1 MAEPRPTT
9 ARTDT
14 ARTDT
19 ARPGTAGSELTC
31 DVLVVG
37 AGPVGMTAAALLAAR
52 GVDVVVLERRSGP
65 SDEPKAIS
73 LDDESLRTYQ
83 QAGLEP
89 EILRVVVPG
98 TGTAYYDSDDRLLF
112 HGRAAVPNRLGY
124 PFKNPFAQP
133 DLEQTLFDALDA
145 HPRVRLL
152 FGTSAGRLVQDA
164 DGVHVDVS
172 DAAGQPGPV
181 SGVQARYVLGTDGG
195 RSTVRAELGI
205 DMTGRNYDDVWL
217 VVDTTGDRRTER
229 YGMHHAD
236 PRRPHVVV
244 PGLYG
249 RCRYEFLLLPEECR
263 AGAEPPFALI
273 EELLRPYR
281 EIRPDQVERAVA
293 YRFNALSAT
302 RWRAGRVFLLGD
314 AAHMMPPFA
323 GQGLNSGIRDA
334 ANLTWKL
341 ASALADGGSEQ
352 LLDSYQQERKPHADA
367 VIASSERLGRVVMT
381 RHVGRAAA
389 RDAALRRALATP
401 EGRLW
406 FEEMRYRPRAV
417 FDEGLVYRPSQHPM
431 VGTQIGQPLV
441 FWFEEHQPV
450 LLDRVTGDD
459 WSLVGVG
466 VRRADWLAADQV
478 LPNLPKTKVSVPLDD
493 TVEVVD
499 DQVRTA
505 IDLDHRLYEE
515 LSSARGCFVLLRPDR
530 FVAAVVTPDQLAD
543 LDAEVRGWTAPHPA
557 LAVR

>member
-1 MAEPRPTT
+1 MVRPT
-9 ARTDT
+9 ADLGGTD
-14 ARTDT
+14 
-19 ARPGTAGSELTC
+19 GLELTC

-52 GVDVVVLERRSGP
+52 GVDVVVIEKRSGP

-83 QAGLEP
+83 QAGLESD
-89 EILRVVVPG
+89 ILGVVVPG

-133 DLEQTLFDALDA
+133 DLEQTLRRALDA

-152 FGTSAGRLVQDA
+152 FSTTVTRLVQASDE
-164 DGVHVDVS
+164 VYVDVS
-172 DAAGQPGPV
+172 GAAGRRPGLV
-181 SGVQARYVLGTDGG
+181 RGVRARYVLGADGG

-205 DMTGRNYDDVWL
+205 EMTGRSYDDVWL
-217 VVDTTGDRRTER
+217 VVDTTGDHRTER

-244 PGLYG
+244 PGLRG

-263 AGAEPPFALI
+263 AGAEPPFDLI
-273 EELLRPYR
+273 EQLLRPYR
-281 EIRPDQVERAVA
+281 DIAPDQVERAVA
-293 YRFNALSAT
+293 YRFHALSAT
-302 RWRAGRVFLLGD
+302 HWRSGRVFLLGD

-334 ANLTWKL
+334 ANLSWKL
-341 ASALADGGSEQ
+341 AAALTNDGSDR

-367 VIASSERLGRVVMT
+367 VIRSSERLGRVVMT
-381 RHVGRAAA
+381 RNVRRAVS
-389 RDAALRRALATP
+389 RDAALRRALATR
-401 EGRLW
+401 EGRTYL
-406 FEEMRYRPRAV
+406 EEMRYRPRAV
-417 FDEGLVYRPSQHPM
+417 FDEGLVLGAGTHPL
-431 VGTQIGQPLV
+431 VGTQIGQPAV
-441 FWFEEHQPV
+441 FWFEEHQSL

-466 VRRADWLAADQV
+466 LPRAAWSATAGALVA
-478 LPNLPKTKVSVPLDD
+478 LPMTSVTVPLDD
-493 TVEVVD
+493 TVEMVGD
-499 DQVRTA
+499 HVRTA
-505 IDLDHRLYEE
+505 IDLDTRLYEE
-515 LSSARGCFVLLRPDR
+515 FASARGRFVLLRPDR
-530 FVAAVVTPDQLAD
+530 FVAAVVAPDQLAE
-543 LDAEVRGWTAPHPA
+543 LDAEVRGWFARHEA
-557 LAVR
+557 LVLR